1 MKPEIMF
8 LTTFLTGLGT
18 ALFLTPKVEKLAFR
32 YNAMDKPDARKVH
45 SKLMPRWGG
54 LAIAMATMLAILF
67 CFQFFDRA
75 QLLLDARTQKN
86 ILGLFVGGGLM
97 VIVGMID
104 DKFGMKAKV
113 KLLSQIVI
121 ALVLMRFD
129 IAVTFLTLPFV
140 GFIYLPTWLSYVI
153 TIIWIVGMTNA
164 INLLDGLDGLL
175 AGVATIFA
183 LLFFVVSILTGQVA
197 VAITMVAIAGA
208 CLGFLRYNFNPAR
221 IFMGDTGSL
230 FLGVTFASLSIMG
243 AFKVTT
249 TAAMLIPVVIMGLP
263 IFDTSFAI
271 IRRFAHG
278 KPIFSP
284 DKEHVHHQ
292 LLARGLSVRQTV
304 LLIYLICCTLG
315 VAGLSVALFWH

>member
-8 LTTFLTGLGT
+8 LTTFFIALIT
-18 ALFLTPKVEKLAFR
+18 ALFLTPKVEEVAVKF
-32 YNAMDKPDARKVH
+32 NAMDKPDARKVH

-54 LAIAMATMLAILF
+54 LAIAMAAILSILL
-67 CFQFFDRA
+67 CFRIFEQA
-75 QLLLDARTQKN
+75 QLLLDIKTQKN
-86 ILGLFVGGGLM
+86 LLGLFLGGGLM

-104 DKFGMKAKV
+104 DKFNLSAKY
-113 KLLSQIVI
+113 KLLGQILI
-121 ALVLMRFD
+121 ALVVMKFG
-129 IAVTFLTLPFV
+129 IAITFLTLPFI
-140 GFIYLPTWLSYVI
+140 GFVYLPGWLSVLL
-153 TIIWIVGMTNA
+153 TILWIVGMTNA

-183 LLFFVVSILTGQVA
+183 LLFFAVSLLTGQIA
-197 VAITMVAIAGA
+197 VAITMIAIAGA
-208 CLGFLRYNFNPAR
+208 CVGFLRYNFNPAR

-230 FLGVTFASLSIMG
+230 FLGLMFACLSIIG

-249 TAAMLIPVVIMGLP
+249 TAAMIIPVVIMGLP

-271 IRRFAHG
+271 VRRFAHG

-315 VAGLSVALFWH
+315 VAGLSVALFWN

>member
-8 LTTFLTGLGT
+8 LTTFFIALCTS
-18 ALFLTPKVEKLAFR
+18 LFLTPKVEEVAFKF
-32 YNAMDKPDARKVH
+32 NAMDKPDARKVH
-45 SKLMPRWGG
+45 SRTMPRWGG
-54 LAIAMATMLAILF
+54 LAIAMAAVLAILL
-67 CFQFFDRA
+67 CFRIFEQA
-75 QLLLDARTQKN
+75 QLLLEIKTQKN
-86 ILGLFVGGGLM
+86 LLGLFLGGSLM

-104 DKFGMKAKV
+104 DKFNMKAKY
-113 KLLSQIVI
+113 KLLGQILISLVVI
-121 ALVLMRFD
+121 RFG
-129 IAVTFLTLPFV
+129 IAITFLTLPFI
-140 GFIYLPTWLSYVI
+140 GFVYLPTWLSTLL
-153 TIIWIVGMTNA
+153 TIIWIVGITNA

-183 LLFFVVSILTGQVA
+183 LLFFAVSLLTGQIA
-197 VAITMVAIAGA
+197 VAITMMAIAGA
-208 CLGFLRYNFNPAR
+208 CVGFLRYNFNPAR

-230 FLGVTFASLSIMG
+230 FLGLMFACLSIIG

-249 TAAMLIPVVIMGLP
+249 TAAMLIPIFIMGLP

-278 KPIFSP
+278 RPIFSP

-315 VAGLSVALFWH
+315 VAGLSVVLFWN